1 MQQKKLRVAVLEK
14 ALPYASCDPQ
24 FEGISVDVW
33 KQTAQK
39 HNLEYEFICIPRVYD
54 DAVKKLS
61 DDVYDVVLAEI
72 SVIKRRFD
80 WALYSR
86 PYFVSELYLYR
97 KSNNSFFKFFEDV
110 QLKYISG
117 VVIFIVFVYT
127 LILMKLYNIIFI
139 DAFYKSMVSFLS
151 IGGEII
157 TPNRR
162 LHSLHVK
169 GLNAG
174 WSFFIFFFR
183 AFIISRIIASVV
195 SAKDV
200 IDDEELSQLNNV
212 YVMSN
217 SANSDIVKMFGKTP
231 VELDT
236 PSEIAVK
243 IYESESNEYWFED
256 SNTINSTMKEANR
269 VTKLTKTE
277 RPMVMDEFTIAV
289 NKKFPEVVDMI
300 NSTLVEMQ
308 DNGTMLRICKGYID
322 NYDRCLL

>member
-1 MQQKKLRVAVLEK
+1 MKSKKLRVAVLEK
-14 ALPYASCDPQ
+14 AMPYSACAPQ

-61 DDVYDVVLAEI
+61 DDACDVVLADI
-72 SVIKRRFD
+72 SVINRRFD

-110 QLKYISG
+110 QLKYILG
-117 VVIFIVFVYT
+117 VVIFVVCLYT
-127 LILMKLYNIIFI
+127 MLLMKMHNIIFI
-139 DAFYKSMVSFLS
+139 NAFYKTMVSFLS

-157 TPNRR
+157 TPHRR
-162 LHSLHVK
+162 LHSLQVK

-183 AFIISRIIASVV
+183 AFILSRIIASVV

-200 IDDEELSQLNNV
+200 IDDEELSKINNV

-217 SANSDIVKMFGKTP
+217 SANIDIVKMFGKTP
-231 VELDT
+231 VEMDSS
-236 PSEIAVK
+236 SEIAVK

-256 SNTINSTMKEANR
+256 SNTINATMKDANS
-269 VTKLTKTE
+269 VTNLTKTQ

>member
-1 MQQKKLRVAVLEK
+1 
-14 ALPYASCDPQ
+14 
-24 FEGISVDVW
+24 
-33 KQTAQK
+33 
-39 HNLEYEFICIPRVYD
+39 
-54 DAVKKLS
+54 
-61 DDVYDVVLAEI
+61 
-72 SVIKRRFD
+72 
-80 WALYSR
+80 
-86 PYFVSELYLYR
+86 
-97 KSNNSFFKFFEDV
+97 
-110 QLKYISG
+110 
-117 VVIFIVFVYT
+117 
-127 LILMKLYNIIFI
+127 MKLYNIIFI

-162 LHSLHVK
+162 LHSLQVK
-169 GLNAG
+169 GLNTF

-200 IDDEELSQLNNV
+200 IDDEELSQINNV

-231 VELDT
+231 VGLDT
-236 PSEIAVK
+236 PIEIAVK

-289 NKKFPEVVDMI
+289 NKKFPEVVNMI

>member
-1 MQQKKLRVAVLEK
+1 
-14 ALPYASCDPQ
+14 
-24 FEGISVDVW
+24 VDVW

-72 SVIKRRFD
+72 SVINRRFD

-97 KSNNSFFKFFEDV
+97 KSNNSFLKFFEDV
-110 QLKYISG
+110 QLKYILG
-117 VVIFIVFVYT
+117 IVCFIVFMYT

-162 LHSLHVK
+162 LHSLQVK
-169 GLNAG
+169 GLNTF

-200 IDDEELSQLNNV
+200 IDDEELSQINNV

-231 VELDT
+231 VGLDT
-236 PSEIAVK
+236 PIEIAVK

-289 NKKFPEVVDMI
+289 NKKFPEVVNMI